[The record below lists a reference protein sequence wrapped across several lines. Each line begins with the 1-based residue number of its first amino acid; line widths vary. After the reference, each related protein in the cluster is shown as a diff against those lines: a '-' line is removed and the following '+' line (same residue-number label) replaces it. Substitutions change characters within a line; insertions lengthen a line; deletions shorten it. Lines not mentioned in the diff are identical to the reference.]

1 MSCCS
6 GSGDLVRL
14 IDAQILS
21 QLLCNTLCLHQDM
34 GTVILG
40 KLESGSIS
48 KAQQLVMMPNRV
60 RSSSISWSQVKL
72 LLLLTG
78 CLPVVKIII
87 RSMYSDVIGCMKLT
101 GIEFLRKTN

>member
-1 MSCCS
+1 M
-6 GSGDLVRL
+6 
-14 IDAQILS
+14 QILS

-60 RSSSISWSQVKL
+60 SDL
-72 LLLLTG
+72 LPYAG
-78 CLPVVKIII
+78 A
-87 RSMYSDVIGCMKLT
+87 R
-101 GIEFLRKTN
+101 

>member
-1 MSCCS
+1 M
-6 GSGDLVRL
+6 VRL

-60 RSSSISWSQVKL
+60 RDL
-72 LLLLTG
+72 L
-78 CLPVVKIII
+78 P
-87 RSMYSDVIGCMKLT
+87 
-101 GIEFLRKTN
+101 